1 MVKHRAAVGH
11 KTSAQHPSTLGLAP
25 PTLGLA
31 PPTSDI
37 PDLDCLVSR
46 SGHQLVWVGGA
57 PTDLVYAVRVAL
69 QDCVLALGGEVGHT
83 VTVPHAGG
91 GHGRGTANRLSF
103 ASVSR
108 DHCISINENSFSG
121 KLQLH
126 CRCEHPRMHITE
138 SAVHD
143 TQHAVGTRAQV
154 T

>member
-1 MVKHRAAVGH
+1 MEH

-25 PTLGLA
+25 PTLGLALPTLGLA

-108 DHCISINENSFSG
+108 DQGISISAVWFGVRVSKNSFSG
-121 KLQLH
+121 KLPTPLQ
-126 CRCEHPRMHITE
+126 M
-138 SAVHD
+138 
-143 TQHAVGTRAQV
+143 
-154 T
+154 